1 MSGDG
6 EAETVVKHV
15 RLAALAG
22 VLLCGLLAASAQA
35 AHWPGFG
42 GDGGRSG
49 YQADGEGSEPL
60 TPMYAQTGASKRNIV
75 TSVVT
80 TTGQPGAQRAAFGT
94 ADGRIL
100 LRILE
105 SGAAV
110 GGEGGVSVDQGGD
123 DPDTFTG
130 AGGSVSFADTSG
142 SRGLG
147 QLFAVH
153 NDDDQGGG
161 SDDIALAQVDETSG
175 RLVRDVPVA
184 GTDGYT
190 VSSSLLAGTPNAS
203 TGVTRLFFVAANG
216 TTERLFRVPVTGA
229 GAVDAV
235 IGRAQATGDID
246 ATTLASPANVRLRT
260 ASGGLATYTAVGTA
274 SHLRTYS
281 QGELTPGPAS
291 GPLPG
296 PAQTPSVPAQA
307 SGAEATGRAGAP
319 SPAVYV
325 ATRVDEQTSV
335 VRLVQDGNGQ
345 TLRTGATS
353 PSLPGAPAPALAV
366 DRKVVRGTARPGAVF
381 VTTAANLYFLGS
393 EDLRRLRSLSA
404 SPLAPGLGFGR
415 TTAAASGPLVYVS
428 RDGGQPL
435 VLRRSDARAVSRGS
449 FAAPRGA
456 SASTAAVGQPSIS
469 RSFVQFAGSGGLFV
483 YRNRCG
489 NNIFA
494 LTDEGDRIGGT
505 AAGDVI
511 PGGRGNDRL
520 TGSTGDDCL
529 LGEQG
534 DDSLDGGSGGDSLA
548 GAGGDD
554 RLAGGRSGDDKLSGG
569 NGDDELRGGS
579 GRDLLLGGG
588 GRDLLVGGDG
598 NDRLR
603 GDGGRDRIDAGAGT
617 NSIDAGAGS
626 DRVDAAN
633 GRSEVVDC
641 GLGRD
646 LATVDRR
653 DRTRGCE
660 RVSRR

>member
-1 MSGDG
+1 M
-6 EAETVVKHV
+6 
-15 RLAALAG
+15 RLATVAT
-22 VLLCGLLAASAQA
+22 VLLCGLLAGSAEA
-35 AHWPGFG
+35 VHWPVFG
-42 GDGGRSG
+42 GEGGRSG
-49 YQADGEGSEPL
+49 YQAEGEGSEPL
-60 TPMYAQTGASKRNIV
+60 TPVYTQTGASKRNIV
-75 TSVVT
+75 TSVVAT
-80 TTGQPGAQRAAFGT
+80 SGQPGGQRVAFGT

-105 SGAAV
+105 SGDAV
-110 GGEGGVSVDQGGD
+110 GAEGGVSVDQGGD

-142 SRGLG
+142 PRALG

-175 RLVRDVPVA
+175 RLVRDVPIA

-190 VSSSLLAGTPNAS
+190 VSSSVLASAPAAS
-203 TGVTRLFFVAANG
+203 SGVTRLFFVAGNG
-216 TTERLFRVPVTGA
+216 TTERLFRVPVTNA

-235 IGRAQATGDID
+235 VGRAQATGDID
-246 ATTLASPANVRLRT
+246 ATTLGSPANVRLRT
-260 ASGGLATYTAVGTA
+260 ASGGLATYAAVGTA

-281 QGELTPGPAS
+281 QGELAPGPAS

-307 SGAEATGRAGAP
+307 SGAGPEATGRAGAP
-319 SPAVYV
+319 SPSVYV
-325 ATRVDEQTSV
+325 ATRVGEQTSV

-345 TLRTGATS
+345 TLRTVSTS
-353 PSLPGAPAPALAV
+353 SALPGAPAPALAV

-393 EDLRRLRSLSA
+393 EDLRRLRSFSA

-428 RDGGQPL
+428 RDSGRPL
-435 VLRRSDARAVSRGS
+435 VLRRADARAVPWRS
-449 FAAPRGA
+449 FAPPRGA

-489 NNIFA
+489 NNLFT
-494 LTDEGDRIGGT
+494 LTDEGDRISGT

-534 DDSLDGGSGGDSLA
+534 DDSLDGGPGSDSLA

-569 NGDDELRGGS
+569 NGDDQLRGGS
-579 GRDLLLGGG
+579 GRDLLIGGG

-598 NDRLR
+598 NDRVR
-603 GDGGRDRIDAGAGT
+603 GDAGRDRIDAGAGR
-617 NSIDAGAGS
+617 NSIDAGPGS

-633 GRSEVVDC
+633 DRSEVVDC

-646 LATVDRR
+646 VATVDRG